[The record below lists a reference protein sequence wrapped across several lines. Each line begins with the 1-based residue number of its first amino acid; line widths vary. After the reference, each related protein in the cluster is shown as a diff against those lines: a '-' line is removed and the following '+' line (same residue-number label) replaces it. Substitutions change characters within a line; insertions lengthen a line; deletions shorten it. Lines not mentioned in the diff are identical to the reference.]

1 MAGSR
6 AEFAARTATPRLDGA
21 DARMIEVEGLTK
33 RYGETAAIEGVT
45 FSASPGDI
53 LGFLGPNGAGKST
66 TMRILTC
73 FTPPT
78 RGTARVAGYDIL
90 REPDDVRREIGYLP
104 ESNPLYNE
112 MSVCGYV
119 EFLARLKG
127 LSGARRRGAVDTA
140 LEETGLAQVRRRLI
154 GNLSKGFRQRVG
166 LAGAL
171 VGDPR
176 VLILDEPTVGLDPA
190 QIREIREMIRAM
202 RGKRTVLLSTHI
214 LPEVSMTC
222 NKVAI
227 INEGRIEAS
236 GEPENLVSALEET
249 AVARALVGGAPP
261 ETLERALREVQGVR
275 SVRIES
281 LTEGRCE
288 AVIELERGREARPA
302 LARAILGAG
311 ADLYEFR
318 VMGLTLEE
326 VFLRLVSRSWR
337 EEAAAASPATAAAGA
352 DSPPPA
358 AGEGR

>member
-1 MAGSR
+1 
-6 AEFAARTATPRLDGA
+6 
-21 DARMIEVEGLTK
+21 
-33 RYGETAAIEGVT
+33 
-45 FSASPGDI
+45 
-53 LGFLGPNGAGKST
+53 
-66 TMRILTC
+66 MRILTC

-222 NKVAI
+222 TRSPSSTKA
-227 INEGRIEAS
+227 G
-236 GEPENLVSALEET
+236 
-249 AVARALVGGAPP
+249 
-261 ETLERALREVQGVR
+261 LRR
-275 SVRIES
+275 
-281 LTEGRCE
+281 
-288 AVIELERGREARPA
+288 
-302 LARAILGAG
+302 
-311 ADLYEFR
+311 
-318 VMGLTLEE
+318 
-326 VFLRLVSRSWR
+326 
-337 EEAAAASPATAAAGA
+337 AAS
-352 DSPPPA
+352 
-358 AGEGR
+358 RRIW